1 MSPYDSRTLT
11 AIQRWTLAAAVFGSG
26 IVFLD
31 SSVVNVALPQIGR
44 QLPVHLFG
52 VLEGQTYVYTGYLL
66 TLSSLLILAGAL
78 NDHYGR
84 RRMFVLGLTGFGITS
99 VLCGLSPNLELLVLS
114 RLLQGVAGAVL
125 VPGSLSLIASS
136 FSGPAQSRAYGIW
149 AGATS
154 GITLLGPFV
163 GGVLVDTV
171 SWRAVFLMNIPL
183 VAFALFAALR
193 HVAETRDETS
203 SASFDWLG
211 AAVVALGVGGLAFG
225 AIYGQQRNWR
235 DPLAY
240 VAIGAGAVATVALP
254 FLMAR
259 RPNPLIPL
267 ELFKSRN
274 FTVVNISTLLIYG
287 SLYVVFYNLALF
299 LQGTLLYDAAAAGL
313 AGIPG
318 SILLAVLS
326 PRVGRLA
333 GRYGPRLFM
342 VVGPLLM
349 AAGVLWFALAPA
361 VEKEWLVQPSNPATL
376 IPPVD
381 YLVYLLPGS
390 IVYGLGIS
398 ILVAPLTS
406 VLMTSVSV
414 RHSGL
419 GSAINNAISRIGPQ
433 LAGAVVFVAVTATFY
448 ASLARRTGANPDS
461 PTLRALVSPLN
472 RPHPGVSAA
481 VEAAARLASGDA
493 FHVAMVIGAVLLV
506 LGAVVNL
513 VGITNPAQ
521 APERTAVPQP

>member
-1 MSPYDSRTLT
+1 MTT
-11 AIQRWTLAAAVFGSG
+11 GQRWTLTAAVFGSG

-52 VLEGQTYVYTGYLL
+52 VLEGQTYVYAGYLL

-84 RRMFVLGLTGFGITS
+84 RRMFGLGLAGFGATS
-99 VLCGLSPNLELLVLS
+99 VLCGLAPNLELLVAF
-114 RLLQGVAGAVL
+114 RLLQGAAGALL
-125 VPGSLSLIASS
+125 VPGSLSLIAST
-136 FSGPAQSRAYGIW
+136 FTGPAQSRAYGIW

-154 GITLLGPFV
+154 GVTLLGPFV

-171 SWRAVFLMNIPL
+171 SWRAVFLINIPL
-183 VAFALFAALR
+183 VAVALYGLR
-193 HVAETRDETS
+193 HVAETRDEE
-203 SASFDWLG
+203 SAAAFDWLG
-211 AAVVALGVGGLAFG
+211 AAVVAVAVGGLAFG
-225 AIYGQQRNWR
+225 AIYGQQRDWH
-235 DPLAY
+235 DAAAYAALAL
-240 VAIGAGAVATVALP
+240 GAVATAALP
-254 FLMAR
+254 FLMR
-259 RPNPLIPL
+259 SRPHPLIPL
-267 ELFKSRN
+267 ELFRSRN
-274 FTVVNISTLLIYG
+274 FAAVNLSTLLIYG
-287 SLYVVFYNLALF
+287 ALYVVFYNLALF

-318 SILLAVLS
+318 SVLLALLS

-333 GRYGPRLFM
+333 GRYGPRRFM

-349 AAGVLWFALAPA
+349 AAGVLWFARAPA
-361 VEKEWLVQPSNPATL
+361 AEQAWLLQPSAPL
-376 IPPVD
+376 SYLPPVD
-381 YLVYLLPGS
+381 YLVDLLPGS
-390 IVYGLGIS
+390 LLFGIGVS

-406 VLMTSVSV
+406 VLMTSVDV

-448 ASLARRTGANPDS
+448 ASLAARVGGDPAS
-461 PTLRALVSPLN
+461 PALRAVVSPLN

-481 VEAAARLASGDA
+481 MAAAARMASGDA
-493 FHVAMVIGAVLLV
+493 FHVAMVIGAALLV
-506 LGAVVNL
+506 AGALVNL
-513 VGITNPAQ
+513 VGIVSPKPEQTA
-521 APERTAVPQP
+521 APLP